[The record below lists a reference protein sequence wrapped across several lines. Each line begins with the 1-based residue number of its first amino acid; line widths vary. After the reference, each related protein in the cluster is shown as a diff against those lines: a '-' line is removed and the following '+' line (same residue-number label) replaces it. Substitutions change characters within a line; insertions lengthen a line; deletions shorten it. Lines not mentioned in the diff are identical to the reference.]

1 MGNSL
6 VAFCFMSDSANLIH
20 SPLHQRHIEL
30 GAKLAP
36 FGGWEMPLEY
46 AGGGVLAEHAA
57 TRDAVGIFDVSH
69 LGTATLTGPNAAD
82 RLNEVLTNDINRIK
96 PGQAQYSTILSENGT
111 VVDDL
116 IVYLRSKEEVL
127 LIPNAGNSTTV
138 LEIIKKNIPSD
149 IVVKN
154 LHSDIAIIAI
164 QGPKSIE
171 LVTDLGLPTDMEYM
185 SFKDVSFMGNSVTIC
200 RTGYTG
206 EKGFE
211 VLVPA
216 VNALNFWDEVFK
228 KGQKFGAKAVG
239 LGARDTLRTEMG
251 YPLHGQDISLNIS
264 PLEAGLNWAVI
275 LDKPKFLGKDALVKE
290 KASGVKRKLV
300 GIKAVERAIPR
311 SHMKVLDQSN
321 HELGEIT
328 SGTFSPTLR
337 EGIALALLE
346 SSVKVGDKVFVDVR
360 GKNVEF
366 LVTKPPFVES
376 KVR

>member
-1 MGNSL
+1 
-6 VAFCFMSDSANLIH
+6 MSDSANLIH

-46 AGGGVLAEHAA
+46 AGGGVLAEHGA

-116 IVYLRSKEEVL
+116 IVYLRSKDEVL

-138 LEIIKKNIPSD
+138 LEIIKQNIPSD

-154 LHSDIAIIAI
+154 LHKDIAIIAI
-164 QGPKSIE
+164 QGPKSAE
-171 LVTDLGLPTDMEYM
+171 LVKDLGLPTDMEYM

-216 VNALNFWDEVFK
+216 ANAMNFWDEVFK
-228 KGQKFGAKAVG
+228 KGQKYGAKAVG

-251 YPLHGQDISLNIS
+251 YPLHGQDISLKIS
-264 PLEAGLNWAVI
+264 PLEAGLSWAVI

-290 KASGVKRKLV
+290 KANGVKRKLV

-311 SHMKVLDQSN
+311 SHMKVMDQSN
-321 HELGEIT
+321 QELGEIT

-346 SSVKVGDKVFVDVR
+346 STVKVGDKVFVDVR